1 MKRHDVLIIGAGLA
15 GLRAALETAP
25 HYDTAILS
33 KVHPVRSH
41 SGAAQGGIGAS
52 LGSSEPDTWEEHMFD
67 TVKGSDYL
75 GDQDAIEILVKEAS
89 ENIYET
95 EHMGAAYSRTDDG
108 KIAQRAFGGHSKP
121 RACFAADWT
130 GHTILQT
137 LYENAVRNK
146 IRVYSEWNVLSLALR
161 GDMCAGVVAMNIA
174 TGDIEAFQAKCVIF
188 ATGGYGRA
196 FKITSNAHANTG
208 DGLGIVMDAGIP
220 LEDMEFVQFHPTGLY
235 QQGILL
241 SEGARGEGA
250 YLVNDKGERFMK
262 SYAAE
267 KMELAP
273 RDVISRAIQT
283 EINQGRGIK
292 GKAYVHLDLRH
303 IGKEKIMERLPQIYD
318 IALTYLGVDAIKD
331 PVPIQ
336 PTAHYSMGGIPVD
349 NNCRVVVDDQNAKK
363 IHGLFAAGECACVS
377 VHGANRLGCNSL
389 LDAVVFGRV
398 AGRSAIAYLQ
408 EANPRFE
415 DFPEDTRKGTVDLIE
430 SLRGKEGKQN
440 VDRIRRDLQE
450 TMTLRCGIYRH
461 ADDLTQAL
469 EKIKTLQED
478 YKDVAVPDGGKVFNT
493 AILEAWELG
502 NLLKF
507 SEVIVRG
514 ALLRTESR
522 GAHSR
527 TDYPKRDDAN
537 WMKHTMALRKK
548 DGSVE
553 FFYKPV
559 RKGITKTYQPQ
570 ERKY

>member
-1 MKRHDVLIIGAGLA
+1 MKRHDIIIIGAGLA
-15 GLRAALETAP
+15 GLRAALETSP
-25 HYDTAILS
+25 HYDTAILT

-41 SGAAQGGIGAS
+41 SGAAQGGIAAS
-52 LGSSEPDTWEEHMFD
+52 LGNSAPDSWEEHMFD

-75 GDQDAIEILVKEAS
+75 GDQDAIEILVKEAC
-89 ENIYET
+89 ENIYEM
-95 EHMGAAYSRTDDG
+95 EHMGAAFSRIEDG
-108 KIAQRAFGGHSKP
+108 RIAQRAFGGHSKP
-121 RACFAADWT
+121 RACYAADWT

-137 LYENAVRNK
+137 LYENAVRYK
-146 IRVYSEWNVLSLALR
+146 VRVYSEWQVLSLALR
-161 GDMCAGVVAMNIA
+161 DDICGGVIAIDMA
-174 TGDIEAFQAKCVIF
+174 TGEIEAFQAKCVIF

-196 FKITSNAHANTG
+196 FEITSNAHANTG

-250 YLVNDKGERFMK
+250 YLVNDQGERFMK
-262 SYAAE
+262 RYAAE

-273 RDVISRAIQT
+273 RDVISRAIQA
-283 EINQGRGIK
+283 EIDQGRGIK
-292 GKAYVHLDLRH
+292 GKPYVHLDLRH
-303 IGKEKIMERLPQIYD
+303 IGKDKIMERLPQIYD
-318 IALTYLGVDAIKD
+318 IALTYLSVDAIKE

-349 NNCRVVVDDQNAKK
+349 NNCRVVVDEHNQKK
-363 IHGLFAAGECACVS
+363 IHGLYAAGECACVS

-398 AGRSAIAYLQ
+398 AGRSAISYLR
-408 EANPRFE
+408 EAERRFE
-415 DFPEDTRKGTVDLIE
+415 DFPEDTLKQTAEMVKGLK
-430 SLRGKEGKQN
+430 GKEGKQN
-440 VDRIRRDLQE
+440 VDKIRRELQE
-450 TMTLRCGIYRH
+450 TMTLKCGIFR
-461 ADDLTQAL
+461 DRDNLTQAL
-469 EKIKTLQED
+469 GKVKELQEA
-478 YKDVAVPDGGKVFNT
+478 YKDVAVLDSSKVFNT
-493 AILEAWELG
+493 ALFEAWELG

-507 SEVIVRG
+507 SEMIVHG

-527 TDYPKRDDAN
+527 KDYPKRDDAN
-537 WMKHTMALRKK
+537 WMKHTMAIRRK
-548 DGSVE
+548 DGRLE

-559 RKGITKTYQPQ
+559 RKGITKSFQPQ

>member
-1 MKRHDVLIIGAGLA
+1 MKRHDVLIVGAGLA
-15 GLRAALETAP
+15 GLRAALETSP

-41 SGAAQGGIGAS
+41 SGAAQGGIASS
-52 LGSSEPDTWEEHMFD
+52 LGNSTPDSWEEHMFD

-75 GDQDAIEILVKEAS
+75 GDQDAIEILVKEAC
-89 ENIYET
+89 ENIYEM
-95 EHMGAAYSRTDDG
+95 EHMGAAFSRTAEG
-108 KIAQRAFGGHSKP
+108 RIAQREFGGHSKP
-121 RACFAADWT
+121 RACYAADWT

-137 LYENAVRNK
+137 LYENAVRHRV
-146 IRVYSEWNVLSLALR
+146 RVYSEWQVLSLTLR
-161 GDMCAGVVAMNIA
+161 GDICAGVIATNIA
-174 TGDIEAFQAKCVIF
+174 TGEVEGFQARCVIF

-208 DGLGIVMDAGIP
+208 DGLGICMDAGIP

-262 SYAAE
+262 TYAAS

-273 RDVISRAIQT
+273 RDVVSRAIQT
-283 EINQGRGIK
+283 EIDAGRGIK
-292 GKAYVHLDLRH
+292 GKGYVHLDLRH
-303 IGKEKIMERLPQIYD
+303 IGKEKIMERLPQIHD
-318 IALTYLGVDAIKD
+318 IALTYLGVDAIKE

-349 NNCRVVVDDQNAKK
+349 SNCRVVVDENNDKR
-363 IHGLFAAGECACVS
+363 IHGLFAAGECSCVS

-389 LDAVVFGRV
+389 LEAVVFGRV
-398 AGRSAIAYLQ
+398 AGRSAIAYIR
-408 EANPRFE
+408 EASPRFE
-415 DFPEDTRKGTVDLIE
+415 DVSEDALAETKEMAR
-430 SLRGKEGKQN
+430 SLRGKGGKQN
-440 VDRIRRDLQE
+440 VDKIRKELQE
-450 TMTLRCGIYRH
+450 TMMSRCGIFRTK
-461 ADDLTQAL
+461 DDLTIAL
-469 EKIKTLQED
+469 EGIKGLQEQ
-478 YKDVAVPDGGKVFNT
+478 YKDVAVPDPGKVFNT
-493 AILEAWELG
+493 AMLEAWELG

-527 TDYPKRDDAN
+527 KDFPKRDDAN
-537 WMKHTMALRKK
+537 WMKHTMALKKK
-548 DGSVE
+548 DGTIE

-559 RKGITKTYQPQ
+559 RKGITKTFEPQ